1 MMHELIWFEEVKK
14 VMQPSFIERKNSNG
28 LTPRELFSKEH
39 EELLEKAKSWMELTA
54 NSCMLVSTVIAT
66 GVLSAAFSIPGGDN
80 DDGIPH
86 YLKKPAFLIFA
97 VSDATALISASTST
111 LVFLSILISRYVENN
126 FLSSLPFKL
135 MIGLLALF
143 ISITSMMVAF
153 SSALFITYYHGLK
166 LVPVLM
172 SAFAFLQIPLFGFLQ
187 YRLWSDI
194 VYSAYYCRFLFRPS
208 NHKHYNKALRCR
220 SCK

>member
-1 MMHELIWFEEVKK
+1 M
-14 VMQPSFIERKNSNG
+14 ER
-28 LTPRELFSKEH
+28 
-39 EELLEKAKSWMELTA
+39 MA

-86 YLKKPAFLIFA
+86 YLKIPAFLIFA
-97 VSDATALISASTST
+97 ISDATALISASTST
-111 LVFLSILISRYVENN
+111 LVFLSILISRYAEND

-135 MIGLLALF
+135 MIGLLSLF

-166 LVPVLM
+166 LVLNVCICISTNTLIWI
-172 SAFAFLQIPLFGFLQ
+172 SAISTL
-187 YRLWSDI
+187 
-194 VYSAYYCRFLFRPS
+194 V
-208 NHKHYNKALRCR
+208 
-220 SCK
+220 